1 MKCII
6 VLIYSIVLKA
16 FLHVLWSFTRV
27 IHVPFFCF
35 CLTAGLTVS
44 SSIRILDKRQDCNQL
59 GLKNCQIKNCPGERI
74 AKPRQHAPNGPE
86 VGPHHLGVWMDEHG
100 PVSVVNVSW
109 TIKSDGNVKVLR
121 GSQIDFLD
129 ESTNQS
135 LCVQFVF
142 NLSKQQNPN
151 LSKWTFSLDGVVVE
165 PHHSYRVSILNL
177 PEPEDEPESL
187 RMNITIPGCDDTRI
201 QEAQMC
207 LENGS
212 LWDPHINHSVD
223 LNKGLGKFSINV
235 LFEAAQ
241 YSERYQVSIHSKGFN
256 SSKSVSKENKTWL
269 TVTFEFGWRQLPQ
282 CKMELLIQ
290 PFFVRCKN
298 DCWRPK
304 KDIDLCKYYPPRT
317 LIIKACLALLVFG
330 GVLAFLLW
338 TAFQKD
344 PVNSSLSAAKQQPEG
359 FQVRERR
366 RLLVIY
372 SLDHPLYK
380 NIVLKLS
387 AFLATKCGTEVFLDL
402 LDSTRLGV
410 LGSVQWLDWHREQI
424 ESSKDKILILCSRGV
439 KAKWK
444 AMCGDKQVFLR
455 EDARSPMGDMLS
467 PALSLMVPHFIR
479 SSSFEKYIVAYFDD
493 VCSEDDVP
501 SPFNITLR
509 YKLMKQFEE
518 LFFRILNT
526 EKHEPGKVNH
536 IDGLSEEKYH
546 QCASGRALRDAI
558 EAFHA
563 YQLEHPQ
570 WFEEELLE
578 SSNTSSEICDDAKST
593 INLITYREPE
603 SAHVTSHLNTQETD
617 FIVNTSGLYVAEE
630 LQMRTS
636 VEFNQLISENMQHV

>member
-1 MKCII
+1 
-6 VLIYSIVLKA
+6 
-16 FLHVLWSFTRV
+16 
-27 IHVPFFCF
+27 
-35 CLTAGLTVS
+35 
-44 SSIRILDKRQDCNQL
+44 
-59 GLKNCQIKNCPGERI
+59 
-74 AKPRQHAPNGPE
+74 
-86 VGPHHLGVWMDEHG
+86 MDEHG
-100 PVSVVNVSW
+100 PVSVVNLSW

-129 ESTNQS
+129 ESTDQS

-142 NLSKQQNPN
+142 NLSKQQNPD

-177 PEPEDEPESL
+177 PEPDDEPERL

-223 LNKGLGKFSINV
+223 LNKGLGKFSIDV

-241 YSERYQVSIHSKGFN
+241 HSERYQVSIHSKGFN
-256 SSKSVSKENKTWL
+256 SSKSVSKENKTSL
-269 TVTFEFGWRQLPQ
+269 TVTFEFGWGQLPQ

-304 KDIDLCKYYPPRT
+304 KDIDLCKY
-317 LIIKACLALLVFG
+317 
-330 GVLAFLLW
+330 
-338 TAFQKD
+338 

-366 RLLVIY
+366 RVLVIY

-380 NIVLKLS
+380 NIVLKLT
-387 AFLATKCGTEVFLDL
+387 AFLSTKCGTEVFLDL

-410 LGSVQWLDWHREQI
+410 LGSIQWLDWHREQI

-444 AMCGDKQVFLR
+444 AMCGDKRVFLR

-479 SSSFEKYIVAYFDD
+479 SASFEKYIVAYFDD

-518 LFFRILNT
+518 LFFRILDT
-526 EKHEPGKVNH
+526 EKHEPGIVNH

-578 SSNTSSEICDDAKST
+578 SSKTSSEICDDEKST
-593 INLITYREPE
+593 INLITYREPD
-603 SAHVTSHLNTQETD
+603 SAQVTSHLNT
-617 FIVNTSGLYVAEE
+617 
-630 LQMRTS
+630 
-636 VEFNQLISENMQHV
+636 